1 MPSVPRPCWRAE
13 KAGRRLTRA
22 ATPGGSVTMIDVV
35 RIARLLLLI
44 ALLGCVHGVASAEV
58 TRVEIASRA
67 DVLDGKPFGDAGPY
81 EKIVGKVFF
90 AVDPNHPANKH
101 IVDVDKAPRDAAG
114 RVLFSAD
121 LYVLQP
127 KD

>member
-1 MPSVPRPCWRAE
+1 AQAWPESFNMI
-13 KAGRRLTRA
+13 
-22 ATPGGSVTMIDVV
+22 ATV
-35 RIARLLLLI
+35 RIARLLLPIALI
-44 ALLGCVHGVASAEV
+44 AGVLDIARAEV
-58 TRVEIASRA
+58 TQIEIASRA

-101 IVDVDKAPRDAAG
+101 IVDIDKAPRDGAG

-127 KD
+127 KQAARGNGA